1 MTFAKKWN
9 ECKPIIFHLK
19 FFGSEV
25 YMHILNK
32 LGTKLNDKW
41 CILILYHMPIKI
53 VKISRDGVFNAV
65 KLFLTSNLVKT
76 FNSIFWEEKS
86 DQNLGIQSSIF

>member
-19 FFGSEV
+19 IFGSEV

-41 CILILYHMPIKI
+41 CILIVYDEHSKAYMLYHMPIKI
-53 VKISRDGVFNAV
+53 VKISRDGVFNWV
-65 KLFLTSNLVKT
+65 NCLLQVT
-76 FNSIFWEEKS
+76 
-86 DQNLGIQSSIF
+86 

>member
-1 MTFAKKWN
+1 
-9 ECKPIIFHLK
+9 
-19 FFGSEV
+19 
-25 YMHILNK
+25 MHILNK

-41 CILILYHMPIKI
+41 YILIVYDEHSKAYVLYHMPIKI
-53 VKISRDGVFNAV
+53 VKISRDGVFNGV

-86 DQNLGIQSSIF
+86 DQKLGIQSSIF